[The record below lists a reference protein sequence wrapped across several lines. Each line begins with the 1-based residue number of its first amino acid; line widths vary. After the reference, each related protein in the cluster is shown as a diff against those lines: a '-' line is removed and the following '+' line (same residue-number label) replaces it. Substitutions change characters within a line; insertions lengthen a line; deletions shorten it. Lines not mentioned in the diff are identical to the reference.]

1 MQHALTAPHTNT
13 RATRT
18 AAPQRLRAPWAA
30 GLLLAACAVLT
41 SAPAQAETIVTGGKT
56 GTYFAIGN
64 NLRDL
69 VDKRL
74 EVKDTNGSWAN
85 VEEMSKTRGVTLA
98 IVQSDVYA
106 AFVQMRDDK
115 SVPEATRKE
124 YAQLLANLRVFMP
137 LYPEEVHFLVRKDD
151 PTEYVHQIKD
161 KAIWMDVEKSGTF
174 LTALNVYGKLFQTRP
189 NRVQPF
195 VNPTATGDDE
205 GTRRRRSALMALSDP
220 TFYAAYPRVDVM
232 VVVGG
237 QPLALLEKNA
247 PANLKLLKF
256 DPKHPTSAAILREY
270 QTADIKKSSYPLLN
284 MEGAATPSL
293 AVNSYLITAN
303 FADPQR
309 NQFIQNFATQFCN
322 QWDALQSQGHP
333 KWKALTWKPGAPL
346 PALAAGWQYSEH
358 ARSRL
363 NQCGS
368 PTSRPANTAPAPS
381 ACSPQDRFSGLCR

>member
-1 MQHALTAPHTNT
+1 MKHQSNRDPNSPCPN
-13 RATRT
+13 
-18 AAPQRLRAPWAA
+18 AAGHRLRQVG
-30 GLLLAACAVLT
+30 GLLAVACASLLLG
-41 SAPAQAETIVTGGKT
+41 APALAETIVTGGKT

-64 NLRDL
+64 NLRDML
-69 VDKRL
+69 DNRL

-85 VEEMSKTRGVTLA
+85 VEEMSRTKGVTLA

-115 SVPEATRKE
+115 SVPEATRSE

-137 LYPEEVHFLVRKDD
+137 LYPEEVHFLVRKDE
-151 PTEYVHQIKD
+151 PIEYIHQIKD
-161 KAIWMDVEKSGTF
+161 KPVWMDVEKSGTY
-174 LTALNVYGKLFQTRP
+174 LTALNIYGKLFQSRP

-247 PANLKLLKF
+247 PTNLKLLKF
-256 DPKHPTSAAILREY
+256 DPSHASSAAILREY
-270 QTADIKKSSYPLLN
+270 QNAEIKKTSYPLLN
-284 MEGAATPSL
+284 IEGAATPSL
-293 AVNSYLITAN
+293 AVNSYLITAS

-309 NQFIQNFATQFCN
+309 NQFIQNFAAQFC
-322 QWDALQSQGHP
+322 AKVGTLQSQGHP

-346 PALAAGWQYSEH
+346 PPLAAGWQYSDH
-358 ARSRL
+358 VKTRL
-363 NQCGS
+363 SQCR
-368 PTSRPANTAPAPS
+368 TETAANANTVVAPAPS